1 MMDFLTQWAPHL
13 VEMFPQFVDSIVQT
27 LIMIVVVGSISL
39 IFGVIFGVILV
50 VTREGDIMENKIVY
64 TVLGKIIDLFR
75 AIPFVILI
83 MVLGDVTK
91 LVSGTSIGLKGSFFP
106 LIVGTIPFF
115 ARQIESVLA
124 DIDHGLIEA
133 SQAMGFSPRE
143 IIFSVYLR
151 ESIPGIT
158 RVTMITFVS
167 LVGITA
173 IAGAIGAGGLGDF
186 AIRYGYQMG
195 YRDMIWLTVIII
207 LLIISVFQFFGNII
221 IKKSTH

>member
-91 LVSGTSIGLKGSFFP
+91 LVS
-106 LIVGTIPFF
+106 
-115 ARQIESVLA
+115 
-124 DIDHGLIEA
+124 
-133 SQAMGFSPRE
+133 
-143 IIFSVYLR
+143 
-151 ESIPGIT
+151 
-158 RVTMITFVS
+158 
-167 LVGITA
+167 
-173 IAGAIGAGGLGDF
+173 
-186 AIRYGYQMG
+186 
-195 YRDMIWLTVIII
+195 
-207 LLIISVFQFFGNII
+207 
-221 IKKSTH
+221 

>member
-115 ARQIESVLA
+115 ARQIESVLV